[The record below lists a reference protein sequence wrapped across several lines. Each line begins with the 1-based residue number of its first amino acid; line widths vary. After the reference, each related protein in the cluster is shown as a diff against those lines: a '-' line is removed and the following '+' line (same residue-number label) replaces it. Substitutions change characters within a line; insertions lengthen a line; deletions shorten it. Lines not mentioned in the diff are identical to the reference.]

1 MTESALLFL
10 LTATALFVIGAH
22 GLVQSRHA
30 LRKLLAL
37 NICTTGVFLIL
48 VASGQGDPPDPLPH
62 AMVLT
67 GIVVALST
75 TAVAIGLIV
84 RLDRRRRTSS
94 PDDA

>member
-1 MTESALLFL
+1 MLTSSFLFL
-10 LTATALFVIGAH
+10 LTAVVIFMIGAH
-22 GLVQSRHA
+22 GVIQSRHA

-37 NICTTGVFLIL
+37 NVCTTGVFLVL
-48 VASGQGDPPDPLPH
+48 VASGEGSPPDPVPH

-84 RLDRRRRTSS
+84 RLDRRRRSA
-94 PDDA
+94 PEDA

>member
-1 MTESALLFL
+1 MTGYALIYL
-10 LTATALFVIGAH
+10 LTAVVVFLIGAH
-22 GLVQSRHA
+22 GLIQSRHS

-37 NICTTGVFLIL
+37 NICTTGVFLVL
-48 VASGQGDPPDPLPH
+48 VASGQGSPPDPVPH

-84 RLDRRRRTSS
+84 RLDRRRRM
-94 PDDA
+94 PDSGGS